1 MHHSLLTAILYVH
14 AISVAL
20 FLWGFGVRHSGLVLF
35 APGRLCVLGY
45 TCCSCY

>member
-1 MHHSLLTAILYVH
+1 MH